1 MIDVKLAM
9 ADQMDAMGLRM
20 VEETGVKPFSDPK
33 EVLLGICRLA
43 YTSHGVPPQYAID
56 IYRMIRTLME
66 HGLTGWQSPSSEDP
80 A

>member
-1 MIDVKLAM
+1 MIDVRLAM
-9 ADQMDAMGLRM
+9 TDQMDAMGLRM
-20 VEETGVKPFSDPK
+20 VEGAGVKPFSDPR
-33 EVLLGICRLA
+33 EVLLVICRLS

>member
-9 ADQMDAMGLRM
+9 SDSLDAMGLRM
-20 VEETGVKPFSDPK
+20 VEGTGVRPFNNPK
-33 EVLLGICRLA
+33 EVLLAICRLSH
-43 YTSHGVPPQYAID
+43 TSHGVPPQYAID